1 MQPMATETFIGNM
14 RGPVIGR
21 SDPDYDAVRSLYNG
35 MIDKTPVMIARCA
48 DVADVVTAV
57 NFARQNDLQVAIR
70 GGGHN
75 GPGLGSVDDGLM
87 IDLSMMKGV
96 RVNPVDRTV
105 RVGPGCTQGDV
116 DHATHIYGLAVPAG
130 IVSTTGIAG
139 LTLGGG
145 TGYLTRKY
153 GLTIDN
159 LVEANLVLADGRFV
173 SASAAENPDLFW
185 AIRGGGGNFGIVTS
199 FLFRGCPVD
208 QVFAGPMLWEMEHA
222 RELLQWYREVAL
234 ALPEELYGFFA
245 FLKVPPGPPF
255 PEELHLKPMCAIV
268 CAYCGPLDK
277 TEEAFRPVRAFR
289 TPKLEL
295 TGAMPYT

>member
-130 IVSTTGIAG
+130 IVSTTVIAG
-139 LTLGGG
+139 LTLGDG

-159 LVEANLVLADGRFV
+159 LLEADVVLADGR
-173 SASAAENPDLFW
+173 
-185 AIRGGGGNFGIVTS
+185 IVTANNS
-199 FLFRGCPVD
+199 ENED
-208 QVFAGPMLWEMEHA
+208 
-222 RELLQWYREVAL
+222 
-234 ALPEELYGFFA
+234 LY
-245 FLKVPPGPPF
+245 
-255 PEELHLKPMCAIV
+255 
-268 CAYCGPLDK
+268 
-277 TEEAFRPVRAFR
+277 
-289 TPKLEL
+289 
-295 TGAMPYT
+295 